1 MRYLG
6 QALRRLNDHAP
17 QSRIVPRVKGP
28 VLRMRWADGTFLWCT
43 PGTPPRPNQKQCSLL
58 LGVGFGRRRLSFRD
72 VAAALQ

>member
-28 VLRMRWADGTFLWCT
+28 VLRMSGLMVPFY
-43 PGTPPRPNQKQCSLL
+43 GVRPAPHPDHQKQCSLL

>member
-28 VLRMRWADGTFLWCT
+28 VLRMSGLMVPFYGVPPDT
-43 PGTPPRPNQKQCSLL
+43 PLL
-58 LGVGFGRRRLSFRD
+58 P
-72 VAAALQ
+72 AALNRG